1 MSSSQKTRPSR
12 DRGQVPRP
20 SWQNGGVTLE
30 KMTSRHQPNNARMS
44 VRAIGM
50 MTLLAT
56 SMILGGCSLLPTA
69 TSNQGSDTTSVES
82 EGSPSTPA
90 KPADEKTPEAK
101 TAAQELQDKV
111 RTSLTSLAAGTKS
124 PNREQMM
131 QAMIEAG
138 AVPENVE
145 ISVDITPTGLAV
157 DAIETATLVA
167 KECVVGQVRD
177 GEVAVTIL
185 PVLSSGRCFVGDVH

>member
-1 MSSSQKTRPSR
+1 
-12 DRGQVPRP
+12 
-20 SWQNGGVTLE
+20 
-30 KMTSRHQPNNARMS
+30 MS
-44 VRAIGM
+44 VRAVGM
-50 MTLLAT
+50 TALLAT

-69 TSNQGSDTTSVES
+69 QAPATSAPAAGPTTVAPEDAPSAPAETTDDT
-82 EGSPSTPA
+82 P
-90 KPADEKTPEAK
+90 PEAK
-101 TAAQELQDKV
+101 TAAQELQEKV
-111 RTSLTSLAAGTKS
+111 SASLTSLAAGTKS

-138 AVPENVE
+138 AVQENVE

-167 KECVVGQVRD
+167 KECVVGQVRG

-185 PVLSSGRCFVGDVH
+185 PVLASGRCFVGDVH